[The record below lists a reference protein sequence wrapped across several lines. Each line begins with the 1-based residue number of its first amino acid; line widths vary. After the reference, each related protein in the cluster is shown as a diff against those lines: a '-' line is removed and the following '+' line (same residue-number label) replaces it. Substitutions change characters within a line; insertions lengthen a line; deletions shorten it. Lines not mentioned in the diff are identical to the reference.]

1 MLKNTLLKQSR
12 PVKQAVALLADALMG
27 VLAVWAAFS
36 LRLDVLHWPEGAQ
49 WWPYLVAPLLA
60 APIFIRNGLYR
71 AVFRYSGIAA
81 IRALGLSVLLYAVL
95 FFGVLLFMKWFEV
108 PRSIGVL
115 QPILLLLLVG
125 GSRIAARL
133 WLNSLSRSQSRG
145 LAVSRLIIYGAGSAG
160 IQMANA
166 IAGSHE
172 FRLVG
177 FVDDSPALRGL
188 TINGVRVHAPSE
200 LSAML
205 EKYGATDL
213 LLALPSA
220 SRARRN
226 EILNELQPLP
236 VHVRSIPG
244 LSDLAHGRIAL
255 ADLMELDVEDLLGR
269 DPVAPNR
276 ALLAHNLAGKVVLV
290 TGAAGSIGS
299 ELCRQ
304 ILAEGPG
311 RLILVEHSE
320 YGLYTIHQELQ
331 LLLATLVERGNVVTD
346 IVPLL
351 ANVQDH
357 TRMLQICR
365 AYHPDTLYHAAAYK
379 HVPLVEHN
387 PTEGVANNVLGTL
400 STARAAIES
409 GVSHF
414 VLVSTDKAVRPTNV
428 MGASK
433 RLAEL
438 VLQALSATPV
448 VSFMTQEGS
457 ASPPVNN
464 LTRFAM
470 VRFGNVLGSSGS
482 VVPLFR
488 RQIRAGGP
496 ITLTHP
502 DVTRYFM
509 TIPEAAQL
517 VLQAGA
523 MAEGGEVFVLDMG
536 QPVRIIDLAYRMVK
550 LSGLAV
556 KDEKCPDG
564 DIAIEVSGLRPGEK
578 LYEELLIGDN
588 PEQTV
593 HPRILKARE
602 DFVPWR
608 ALQNDLQALQLAVA
622 NNDSSALREILLN
635 RVSGFKPDAENADLM
650 IKAAA

>member
-1 MLKNTLLKQSR
+1 MLKTTLLKQSR

-36 LRLDVLHWPEGAQ
+36 LRLDALHWPEGAQ

-71 AVFRYSGIAA
+71 AVFRYSGMAA
-81 IRALGLSVLLYAVL
+81 IRALGLSVLIYAAL
-95 FFGVLLFMKWFEV
+95 FFGVLLYMKWYEV

-133 WLNSLSRSQSRG
+133 WLNSLTRTQRRG

-166 IAGSHE
+166 IAASHE

-304 ILAEGPG
+304 ILAEGPS

-320 YGLYTIHQELQ
+320 FGLYSIHQELQ

-351 ANVQDH
+351 ANVRDH

-400 STARAAIES
+400 STARAAVES

-448 VSFMTQEGS
+448 VSFMTQEGT

-464 LTRFAM
+464 RTRFAM

-536 QPVRIIDLAYRMVK
+536 QPVKIIDLAYRMVK

-556 KDEKCPDG
+556 RDEKCPDG

>member
-1 MLKNTLLKQSR
+1 
-12 PVKQAVALLADALMG
+12 
-27 VLAVWAAFS
+27 
-36 LRLDVLHWPEGAQ
+36 
-49 WWPYLVAPLLA
+49 
-60 APIFIRNGLYR
+60 
-71 AVFRYSGIAA
+71 
-81 IRALGLSVLLYAVL
+81 
-95 FFGVLLFMKWFEV
+95 
-108 PRSIGVL
+108 
-115 QPILLLLLVG
+115 
-125 GSRIAARL
+125 
-133 WLNSLSRSQSRG
+133 
-145 LAVSRLIIYGAGSAG
+145 
-160 IQMANA
+160 
-166 IAGSHE
+166 
-172 FRLVG
+172 
-177 FVDDSPALRGL
+177 
-188 TINGVRVHAPSE
+188 
-200 LSAML
+200 
-205 EKYGATDL
+205 
-213 LLALPSA
+213 
-220 SRARRN
+220 
-226 EILNELQPLP
+226 
-236 VHVRSIPG
+236 
-244 LSDLAHGRIAL
+244 
-255 ADLMELDVEDLLGR
+255 
-269 DPVAPNR
+269 
-276 ALLAHNLAGKVVLV
+276 
-290 TGAAGSIGS
+290 
-299 ELCRQ
+299 
-304 ILAEGPG
+304 
-311 RLILVEHSE
+311 
-320 YGLYTIHQELQ
+320 
-331 LLLATLVERGNVVTD
+331 
-346 IVPLL
+346 
-351 ANVQDH
+351 
-357 TRMLQICR
+357 MLQICR

-400 STARAAIES
+400 STARAAVES

-464 LTRFAM
+464 RTRFAM

-536 QPVRIIDLAYRMVK
+536 QPVKIIDLAYRMVK

-556 KDEKCPDG
+556 RDEKCPDG
-564 DIAIEVSGLRPGEK
+564 DIAIEVAGLRPGEK

-588 PEQTV
+588 PEPTV

-608 ALQNDLQALQLAVA
+608 ALQNDLQALQLAVG
-622 NNDSSALREILLN
+622 NNDSSALREILLK